1 MARLLLAVTLV
12 LSLLAPGPAGAAR
25 SQDPLASHRQRLEQ
39 ITQKLEATRRRVS
52 LLKKKENKA
61 VDELTVLQQRLE
73 RTSVQLE
80 DSEFRL
86 ERAHRQLEITKLA
99 LADAQQRFG
108 REQLL
113 AASRLRAIY
122 KHRQTDYWEALLTA
136 PDLVDFMS
144 RYQYFKYI
152 SQSDAELLNRLDQR
166 MTEITHQKRRYGV
179 ALQTISTITE
189 NIKQQKVQIQDDTQ
203 DQSELLTRLRS
214 ERAAAEAAVAQLER
228 DSVQIEAMI
237 RRLMA
242 ARRRMPRMGTG
253 RFAYPVNGPI
263 GDTFGMRYHPILHVR
278 RPHRGLDFRAAH
290 GSPIY
295 AADRG
300 MVIFSGWFGSFGKV
314 VIIDHG
320 GDITTLY
327 AHASRLVVEKGQIV
341 NRGQLIAYVGTTGL
355 STGAHLHFEVRQNG
369 TPVNPLG
376 FLR

>member
-1 MARLLLAVTLV
+1 MLV
-12 LSLLAPGPAGAAR
+12 LSLLAPWPAGAAR
-25 SQDPLASHRQRLEQ
+25 TQDPLQQHRQRLERIQ
-39 ITQKLEATRRRVS
+39 EKLEATRRKVTI
-52 LLKKKENKA
+52 LKKKESKA

-73 RTSVQLE
+73 RTSIQLE

-86 ERAHRQLEITKLA
+86 KRAERQLEITKLA
-99 LADAQQRFG
+99 LSDAQQRFT
-108 REQLL
+108 REQQL
-113 AASRLRAIY
+113 ASTRLRAIY
-122 KHRQTDYWEALLTA
+122 KHRQADYWEALLTA
-136 PDLVDFMS
+136 PDLVDFMT
-144 RYQYFKYI
+144 RYQFFKYI
-152 SQSDAELLNRLDQR
+152 SQSDAELLNRLDRR

-189 NIKQQKVQIQDDTQ
+189 NIKQQKDQIQDDTQ
-203 DQSELLTRLRS
+203 DTSALISRLRS
-214 ERAAAEAAVAQLER
+214 ERASAEAAMAQLER

-253 RFAYPVNGPI
+253 RFQYPVNAAI
-263 GDTFGMRYHPILHVR
+263 GDTFGLRYHPILKVR
-278 RPHRGLDFRAAH
+278 RPHRGLDFRARQ

-320 GDITTLY
+320 GDITSLY
-327 AHASRLVVEKGQIV
+327 AHASRLVVDKGTVV
-341 NRGQLIAYVGTTGL
+341 NRGQLIAYVGSTGL
-355 STGAHLHFEVRQNG
+355 STGPHLHFEVRQNG
-369 TPVNPLG
+369 TPVNPLR

>member
-1 MARLLLAVTLV
+1 MLALLV
-12 LSLLAPGPAGAAR
+12 PGPAGARAT
-25 SQDPLASHRQRLEQ
+25 DPLQQHRERLQQ
-39 ITQKLEATRRRVS
+39 IHQKLEATRRKVT
-52 LLKKKENKA
+52 LLKKKEHKA
-61 VDELTVLQQRLE
+61 VSDLTVLQQRLE

-86 ERAHRQLEITKLA
+86 KRAERQLEITKLA
-99 LADAQQRFG
+99 LADAQRRFT
-108 REQLL
+108 REQQL
-113 AASRLRAIY
+113 AGTRLRAIF
-122 KHRQTDYWEALLTA
+122 KHRQADYWEALLTA

-152 SQSDAELLNRLDQR
+152 TQSDAELLNRLDQR

-179 ALQTISTITE
+179 ALQTISTITA
-189 NIKQQKVQIQDDTQ
+189 NIKHQKSRIQDDTE
-203 DQSELLTRLRS
+203 DTSALLSRLRS
-214 ERAAAEAAVAQLER
+214 ERAAAESALAQLER

-253 RFAYPVNGPI
+253 QFMRPVNAPI
-263 GDTFGMRYHPILHVR
+263 GDTFGLRYHPILHKK
-278 RPHRGLDFRAAH
+278 RPHRGLDFRARA
-290 GSPIY
+290 GTPIY

-327 AHASRLVVEKGQIV
+327 AHASRLVAEKGQVV

-355 STGAHLHFEVRQNG
+355 STGPHLHFEVRKNG
-369 TPVNPLG
+369 TPVNPMG
-376 FLR
+376 YLR

>member
-1 MARLLLAVTLV
+1 MLMLALV
-12 LSLLAPGPAGAAR
+12 LPGSGWAAR
-25 SQDPLASHRQRLEQ
+25 RQDPLDTHRQKLEQ
-39 ITQKLEATRRRVS
+39 IQQKLQATRRKVT
-52 LLKKKENKA
+52 LLRRKESKA

-73 RTSVQLE
+73 RTSIQLE

-86 ERAHRQLEITKLA
+86 KRAERQVAITKLA
-99 LADAQQRFG
+99 LADAQTRFT
-108 REQLL
+108 REQHL
-113 AASRLRAIY
+113 AGARLRAIY

-136 PDLVDFMS
+136 PDLVDFMT
-144 RYQYFKYI
+144 RYQFFKYI
-152 SQSDAELLNRLDQR
+152 SQSDAELLNRLDRR

-179 ALQTISTITE
+179 ALQSISTITQ
-189 NIKQQKVQIQDDTQ
+189 NIKQQKDQIQDDTQ
-203 DQSELLTRLRS
+203 DQSALISRLRS
-214 ERAAAEAAVAQLER
+214 ERAASEAALAQLER

-253 RFAYPVNGPI
+253 RFVSPVNARI
-263 GDTFGMRYHPILHVR
+263 GDTFGLRYHPILKVR
-278 RPHRGLDFRAAH
+278 RPHRGLDFRAGH

-314 VIIDHG
+314 VILDHG

-327 AHASRLVVEKGQIV
+327 AHASRLVVEKGQV
-341 NRGQLIAYVGTTGL
+341 VDRGQLVAYVGSTGL
-355 STGAHLHFEVRQNG
+355 STGPHLHFEVRRNG
-369 TPVNPLG
+369 TPVNPMG